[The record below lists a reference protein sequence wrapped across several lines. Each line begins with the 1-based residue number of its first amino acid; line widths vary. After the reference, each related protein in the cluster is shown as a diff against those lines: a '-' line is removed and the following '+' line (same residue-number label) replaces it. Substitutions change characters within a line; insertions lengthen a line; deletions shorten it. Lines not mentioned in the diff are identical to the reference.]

1 VAELKAQNPF
11 ADLLPMKIGGV
22 SVDARGLGHL
32 TVLGDLGNR
41 AALAEALEQAHGL
54 TLPEPLRSTE
64 NGVAR
69 CIWFGRNEV
78 LLIGPPPDAALVK
91 AAAVVDVSDGWAA
104 VQLSG
109 AEAEEVL
116 ARLVPVD
123 VRASVFERGHTLRSQ
138 LREIPVSLTRS
149 EGGFLLLVPRSMA
162 ATGVQELRRAME
174 AVASR
179 R

>member
-1 VAELKAQNPF
+1 MAELKAQNPF
-11 ADLLPMKIGGV
+11 ADLLPLKIGGV
-22 SVDARGLGHL
+22 SVDARDLGHL

-54 TLPEPLRSTE
+54 ALPEPLRSTE
-64 NGVAR
+64 NGATR
-69 CIWFGRNEV
+69 CIWLGSSEV
-78 LLIGPPPDAALVK
+78 LLIGTPPDAALTKV
-91 AAAVVDVSDGWAA
+91 AAVVDVSDGWAA

-109 AEAEEVL
+109 VGAEDVL

-123 VRASVFERGHTLRSQ
+123 VRTSVFERGHTLRSQ
-138 LREIPVSLTRS
+138 LREMPVSITRN
-149 EGGFLLLVPRSMA
+149 EGGFLLLVPRSVA
-162 ATGVQELRRAME
+162 ATMVQELRRAME